1 MGETRR
7 LLPGIDLKFSNP
19 APHYDF
25 SRDIVTFAGEAFGAP
40 VTCAISR
47 EALDDH
53 FGAATKE
60 ERLQKFL
67 ENRSSIESMTREKY
81 LNWPIEEPD
90 AVLIKTSDVPKLRKA
105 S

>member
-1 MGETRR
+1 M
-7 LLPGIDLKFSNP
+7 
-19 APHYDF
+19 
-25 SRDIVTFAGEAFGAP
+25 VTFAGEAFGAS

-53 FGAATKE
+53 FGATTKE

-67 ENRSSIESMTREKY
+67 DNRSSIESMAREKY

-90 AVLIKTSDVPKLRKA
+90 SVLIKTNDVPKLRKVA
-105 S
+105 